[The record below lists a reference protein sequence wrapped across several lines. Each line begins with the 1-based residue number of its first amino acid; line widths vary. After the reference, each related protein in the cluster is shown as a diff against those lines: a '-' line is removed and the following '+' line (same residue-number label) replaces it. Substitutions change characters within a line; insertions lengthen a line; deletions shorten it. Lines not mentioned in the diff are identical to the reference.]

1 MFATLRTA
9 ATAQMLVQGKLAE
22 YLNRLAQLGVAGVR
36 VDAAKHMN
44 SWDMGSIL
52 QVSCHSTQSIDII
65 VSICAS
71 CGMRFM
77 RHVA

>member
-1 MFATLRTA
+1 M
-9 ATAQMLVQGKLAE
+9 QGKIAE

-52 QVSCHSTQSIDII
+52 QVGCHL
-65 VSICAS
+65 
-71 CGMRFM
+71 M
-77 RHVA
+77 